1 MKVIDIY
8 SEKCR
13 NKNGILRNSNI
24 NEIILRTLP
33 IQNHLKLSVTEKRW
47 IKSNIEPE
55 IPYDLSF
62 WRRPTCH
69 TQSKA
74 VDIWIGIAWVSP
86 GLSKTNNSIS
96 NNFVRRYE
104 VDWRD
109 PKLCWKLEKNPHLLV
124 SSASPSFVKFFKY
137 FTYNRK
143 KTNRAA
149 GFSHWPLPNT
159 FKYKDGR
166 WDVPSICKAR
176 FFQTYVEFS

>member
-1 MKVIDIY
+1 MDKVKY
-8 SEKCR
+8 KTW
-13 NKNGILRNSNI
+13 NSI
-24 NEIILRTLP
+24 RFEF
-33 IQNHLKLSVTEKRW
+33 LKKTNMPHPV
-47 IKSNIEPE
+47 KSCG
-55 IPYDLSF
+55 Y
-62 WRRPTCH
+62 R
-69 TQSKA
+69 
-74 VDIWIGIAWVSP
+74 IGIAWVSP

-149 GFSHWPLPNT
+149 GFSHWPLTNT

-166 WDVPSICKAR
+166 WDVPAICKAR